1 MTAQRQKILMG
12 VLIGFLLI
20 LSVTPAL
27 IGLVI
32 REAAFAAVLQV
43 GQMDQLSINKKQVN
57 SGWFKSTATIDI
69 DYTPFEIDRLINIQL
84 NFAIQ
89 HGPLLFTDDGPK
101 LGLASA
107 QITPDFNNQELIKT
121 FAQIP
126 NEQPEVA
133 IELLVPF
140 DLSLKL
146 NLTVS
151 PINYTENGTLIS
163 FAGIEGELLL
173 NLNQSAELS
182 VSVGEILARENTTQF
197 EFNLGGLK
205 IDSYTEQINNLLT
218 PSMVSIFSPTM
229 SANRP
234 FTFNATNISADY
246 RMRESSVSQA
256 IDIYQDLR
264 IENVES
270 ELPIQTL
277 SWTLEFNEVPDTLFR
292 IYYKA
297 MDKAQSQ
304 TNNDLNIAM
313 MATSELGEQM
323 GLLLI
328 QNSLVHKNLLLTNI
342 YGGDHSIDLNF
353 NWEGIPDRN
362 NFKNLDFEEIISAL
376 NIRLEITLDQQAI
389 MSSQFAD
396 LIERYQQQGYV
407 KIENGKLLLSA
418 VIEDNT
424 LIINEELV
432 PIDQYF

>member
-1 MTAQRQKILMG
+1 VPFKNQLNFFALEIPMTAQRQKILMG

-205 IDSYTEQINNLLT
+205 IDSYTEQINNLL
-218 PSMVSIFSPTM
+218 
-229 SANRP
+229 
-234 FTFNATNISADY
+234 
-246 RMRESSVSQA
+246 
-256 IDIYQDLR
+256 
-264 IENVES
+264 
-270 ELPIQTL
+270 
-277 SWTLEFNEVPDTLFR
+277 
-292 IYYKA
+292 
-297 MDKAQSQ
+297 
-304 TNNDLNIAM
+304 
-313 MATSELGEQM
+313 
-323 GLLLI
+323 
-328 QNSLVHKNLLLTNI
+328 
-342 YGGDHSIDLNF
+342 
-353 NWEGIPDRN
+353 
-362 NFKNLDFEEIISAL
+362 
-376 NIRLEITLDQQAI
+376 
-389 MSSQFAD
+389 
-396 LIERYQQQGYV
+396 
-407 KIENGKLLLSA
+407 
-418 VIEDNT
+418 
-424 LIINEELV
+424 
-432 PIDQYF
+432 